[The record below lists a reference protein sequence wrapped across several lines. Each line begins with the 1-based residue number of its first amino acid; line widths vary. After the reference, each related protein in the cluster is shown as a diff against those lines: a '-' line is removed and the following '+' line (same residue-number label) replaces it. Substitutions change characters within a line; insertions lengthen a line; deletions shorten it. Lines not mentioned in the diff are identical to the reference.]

1 MLYEEPVLCVKLQR
15 IKVDALRGASVMRKA
30 AANQGLSANDIV
42 EDIDNDEVNYDLF
55 NGYRSITK
63 ESIFHH
69 G

>member
-1 MLYEEPVLCVKLQR
+1 
-15 IKVDALRGASVMRKA
+15 MRKA